1 MNYALITGASK
12 GIGKEMALELASR
25 KCNLVLVARSENE
38 LSKLSEAIKS
48 MHGVECNYVL
58 ADLTD
63 QKGVDKVVQFIEE
76 KKLPVNILINNAGYG
91 LWGSLEKTALTATK
105 DMMQINMMTPV
116 EMTYRMIP
124 ILKRSGQQAY
134 IMNVASTA
142 AYQSVPNLSVYAA
155 SKGFMVLFTRGLRL
169 ELKKENISVT
179 CLSPGTTETNFMN
192 AAGMTASPSIIKKA
206 SKVIMKADVV
216 AKFAID
222 GMFAKKNE
230 IIPGWLNK
238 VSVALTYFV
247 PKSLTEKIAADIY
260 KD

>member
-25 KCNLVLVARSENE
+25 KCNLVLVARSEDA
-38 LSKLSEAIKS
+38 LDKLSTEIKTL
-48 MHGVECNYVL
+48 HGVECSYVL

-63 QKGVDKVVQFIEE
+63 QQGIDKVVQLIEE
-76 KKLPVNILINNAGYG
+76 KKLPINILINNAGYG
-91 LWGSLEKTALTATK
+91 LWGSLEKTELSATK

-116 EMTYRMIP
+116 ELSYRMIP
-124 ILKRSGQQAY
+124 IMKASGQQSY
-134 IMNVASTA
+134 ILNVASTA
-142 AYQSVPNLSVYAA
+142 AYQAVPTLAVYSA
-155 SKGFMVLFTRGLRL
+155 SKAFMVLFTRGLRL
-169 ELKKENISVT
+169 ELKNENISVT

-238 VSVALTYFV
+238 ISVAMTYFV
-247 PKSLTEKIAADIY
+247 PKALKIGRA
-260 KD
+260 

>member
-25 KCNLVLVARSENE
+25 KCNLVLVARSEDA
-38 LSKLSEAIKS
+38 LDKLSTEIKTL
-48 MHGVECNYVL
+48 HGVECSYVL

-63 QKGVDKVVQFIEE
+63 QQGIDKVVQLIEE
-76 KKLPVNILINNAGYG
+76 KKLPINILINNAGYG
-91 LWGSLEKTALTATK
+91 LWGSLEKTELSATK

-116 EMTYRMIP
+116 ELSYRMIP
-124 ILKRSGQQAY
+124 IMKASGQQSY
-134 IMNVASTA
+134 ILNVASTA
-142 AYQSVPNLSVYAA
+142 AYQAVPTLAVYSA
-155 SKGFMVLFTRGLRL
+155 SKAFMVLFTRGLRL
-169 ELKKENISVT
+169 ELKNENISVT

-238 VSVALTYFV
+238 ISVAMTYFV
-247 PKSLTEKIAADIY
+247 PKALTEKIAGDIY
-260 KD
+260 K

>member
-25 KCNLVLVARSENE
+25 KCNLVLVARSEDA
-38 LSKLSEAIKS
+38 LDKLSTEIKTL
-48 MHGVECNYVL
+48 HGVECSYVL

-63 QKGVDKVVQFIEE
+63 QQGIDKVVQLIEE
-76 KKLPVNILINNAGYG
+76 KKLPINILINNAGYG
-91 LWGSLEKTALTATK
+91 LWGSLEKTELSATK

-116 EMTYRMIP
+116 ELSYRMIP
-124 ILKRSGQQAY
+124 IMKASGQQSY
-134 IMNVASTA
+134 ILNVASTA
-142 AYQSVPNLSVYAA
+142 AYQAVPTLAVYSA
-155 SKGFMVLFTRGLRL
+155 SKAFMVLFTRGLRL
-169 ELKKENISVT
+169 ELKNENISVT

-238 VSVALTYFV
+238 ISVAMTYFV
-247 PKSLTEKIAADIY
+247 AKALTEKIAADIY
-260 KD
+260 K